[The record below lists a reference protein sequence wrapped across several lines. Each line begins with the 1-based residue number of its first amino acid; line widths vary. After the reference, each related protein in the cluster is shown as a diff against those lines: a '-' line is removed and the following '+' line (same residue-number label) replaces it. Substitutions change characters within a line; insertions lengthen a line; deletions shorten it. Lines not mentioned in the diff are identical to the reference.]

1 MSVAGLN
8 FSLGVT
14 LLLAKTKGKPGLLL
28 LFSLEFLVLSSAQVL
43 FKADDLVTS

>member
-14 LLLAKTKGKPGLLL
+14 LLLAKTEVNPGLLL
-28 LFSLEFLVLSSAQVL
+28 LFSLEFLVLSLAQVL